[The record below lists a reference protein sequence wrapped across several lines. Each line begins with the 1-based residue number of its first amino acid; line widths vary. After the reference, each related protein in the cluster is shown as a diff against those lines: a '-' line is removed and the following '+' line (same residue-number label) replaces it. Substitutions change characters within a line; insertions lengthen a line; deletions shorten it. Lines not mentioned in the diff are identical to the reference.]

1 MRLIKNLIYLEAGLA
16 VVTMQQ
22 LTSNLEQ
29 KDNLKQR
36 HYKRSFF
43 FINRH
48 THYWLIGNKGLRPVI
63 VDQIQVQKLTLVFIF
78 NQMPDLIYG
87 RKSAA

>member
-1 MRLIKNLIYLEAGLA
+1 MRSIKNFIYLEAGLA
-16 VVTMQQ
+16 VVIMQQ

-36 HYKRSFF
+36 RHKRSFF
-43 FINRH
+43 FKNRH
-48 THYWLIGNKGLRPVI
+48 THYWLIGTKGLRPVI
-63 VDQIQVQKLTLVFIF
+63 VDQIQVQKLTLVFVF

-87 RKSAA
+87 RK